1 MPKQRDIGRRVDI
14 QILRAVAVLSVIVG
28 HFWSTKLEGGFAGVD
43 VFFVISG
50 FLITSLLV
58 REIESDGQLNF
69 ARFWVRRIR
78 RIFPAAMTVII
89 AVIVAVEL
97 IGAPDQTSI
106 LTRHV
111 IASSFSGE
119 NLLLGWDSV
128 DYQRSTDSTSPLQ
141 HYWSLAVEEQFYL
154 VWPLVLGL
162 VVIIARR
169 LRLEFRTLAGWAVG
183 AISVASLAYA
193 IFIGPETPSNYFDP
207 FARAWELGVGAL
219 VAIAFTRRTLRR
231 TALTQIALLVAWI
244 GLVASFFVPALAHR
258 VPGIGVIPAVMLT
271 AVIIALSTGSAD
283 RPPSTPAFALQR
295 MGEWIGDRSYS
306 MYLWHWP
313 FVVLG
318 PLVIE
323 GNLKDWMKV
332 ACIAVVFVISDLS
345 FRFIE
350 NPVRRSTRAWSNTP
364 LAVGA
369 IAVSL
374 SLNVAVVT
382 PALPN
387 TSVTVGL
394 TAEPTESMV
403 DTPLDPSTPD
413 YSAEYPYVSPHCDG
427 AASAVFDCP
436 ATTAIT
442 VKASLYPIDPPASD
456 TCVYYNE
463 AKTRDC
469 VLGDLNGA
477 RSIALVGDSHGRAM
491 WRAFDLIGQHAHVR
505 VATFLHNGCPY
516 AASLN
521 AECND
526 YNSHVR
532 ESITSGQYDLV
543 VFVQRS
549 TPLEVP
555 ADFRQVPDGYRAGYQ
570 ELVDRGI
577 PAVVLKDSPLLSIAQ
592 LKCIH
597 QKFRDPGPC
606 TIPIATAFET
616 VDEAYNTAIDLGI
629 PTIDLNPLFC
639 PTDTCPAAIG
649 GVGVY
654 RDEHHPSTVFAA
666 TLAPFIWSDLR
677 QLGFLG
683 AK

>member
-1 MPKQRDIGRRVDI
+1 MAKQRDIGRRVDI

-28 HFWSTKLEGGFAGVD
+28 HFWTSRLPGGFAGVD

-50 FLITSLLV
+50 FLITSLLI
-58 REIESDGQLNF
+58 REIESDGRLNF

-78 RIFPAAMTVII
+78 RIFPAAMVVIV
-89 AVIVAVEL
+89 AVIVAVQF
-97 IGAPDQTSI
+97 IGSPDQTSI

-111 IASSFSGE
+111 IASSFSAE
-119 NLLLGWDSV
+119 NLLLGWDSA
-128 DYQRSTDSTSPLQ
+128 DYQRSSDSTSPLQ

-162 VVIIARR
+162 VVIVRRR
-169 LRLEFRTLAGWAVG
+169 LNLPFRTLAGWAVG
-183 AISVASLAYA
+183 AISAASLTYA
-193 IFIGPETPSNYFDP
+193 VVIGPETPAHYFDP
-207 FARAWELGVGAL
+207 FARAWELGAGAL
-219 VAIAFTRRTLRR
+219 VAILLTGRAVKETRFTRITIPL
-231 TALTQIALLVAWI
+231 AWI
-244 GLVASFFVPALAHR
+244 GLAASFFVPTLADR
-258 VPGIGVIPAVMLT
+258 VPGIGVIPAVVTT
-271 AVIIALSTGSAD
+271 AAIIALSNGTAA
-283 RPPSTPAFALQR
+283 RPTDPPAAMFQR
-295 MGEWIGDRSYS
+295 VGEWIGDRSYS
-306 MYLWHWP
+306 LYLWHWP
-313 FVVLG
+313 FVILV

-332 ACIAVVFVISDLS
+332 VCIAVVFVIADLS
-345 FRFIE
+345 YRFIE
-350 NPVRRSTRAWSNTP
+350 NPIRRSPKGWSNKP
-364 LAVGA
+364 LAVGS
-369 IAVSL
+369 IAV
-374 SLNVAVVT
+374 
-382 PALPN
+382 AL
-387 TSVTVGL
+387 SVTVALVTPVLPKTDISFGL
-394 TAEPTESMV
+394 PAEPTVSMV
-403 DTPLDPSTPD
+403 DTPLTASTPD
-413 YSAEYPYVSPHCDG
+413 FSDQYPFVLPHCGG

-436 ATTAIT
+436 ELTIIT
-442 VKASLYPIDPPASD
+442 VKSDLYPIDPPESD

-491 WRAFDLIGQHAHVR
+491 WRAFDLIGQHAHIR

-597 QKFRDPGPC
+597 QKFRDPGTC
-606 TIPIATAFET
+606 TIPLATAFET

-677 QLGFLG
+677 QLGFLA